1 MRPPHGVR
9 LSPADVGARVTVR
22 SRIAP
27 EAPGG
32 PTLTDAV
39 GTLLSWEGGILA
51 VRRRDGSV
59 ARVAEADVVAAKVLP
74 NRPSVRPARGT

>member
-1 MRPPHGVR
+1 MRPPRRVR

-27 EAPGG
+27 EVPGG

-39 GTLLSWEGGILA
+39 GTLVSWEGGILA
-51 VRRRDGSV
+51 LRRRDGSV
-59 ARVAEADVVAAKVLP
+59 ARVAEADLVAGKVLP
-74 NRPSVRPARGT
+74 DSPVRPARGT

>member
-1 MRPPHGVR
+1 MGPQHLVR

-27 EAPGG
+27 EVPGG

-59 ARVAEADVVAAKVLP
+59 ARVAEADLVAAKALP
-74 NRPSVRPARGT
+74 DPPVRPARGT